1 MKKIKIKG
9 KDYVMVHERVKEFH
23 KDNPNGSITTD
34 MISRE
39 GGVFIT
45 RTTVIPDTKN
55 LDRKFTGFAYEV
67 VGEGNVNSTSALENC
82 ETSSCGR
89 ALGFLG
95 IGIDTSI
102 ASAEEVDN
110 AISQQDVPIP
120 EYLESPDKK
129 MDEIIESLNISHP
142 INFGKHKGKDWSD
155 VDEDYVQWV
164 AKNSN
169 VDWQRDEAK
178 AELKRRKV

>member
-120 EYLESPDKK
+120 EYLESQTKRWTK
-129 MDEIIESLNISHP
+129 LLNP
-142 INFGKHKGKDWSD
+142 
-155 VDEDYVQWV
+155 
-164 AKNSN
+164 
-169 VDWQRDEAK
+169 
-178 AELKRRKV
+178 LT